1 MTNAQ
6 ISSAGWIALELSLI
20 TGAIITT
27 GWTSYILLGMYAI
40 LPVVSGAVM
49 LMLLRFMSDPP
60 AHIMRKGKD
69 GLVHID
75 LTPFI
80 YYKDV
85 YSRITNAS
93 GTTDKVYWLMDAA
106 VLVICLGLAS
116 YGYTDIP
123 FIILFLAMTE
133 TAIREWF
140 VSTVLEKG
148 EYLDEVFDAMS
159 KALAEL
165 EKEDEEGNEE

>member
-1 MTNAQ
+1 MPTNAQ
-6 ISSAGWIALELSLI
+6 VSSAGWIALELSLI

-40 LPVVSGAVM
+40 LPLVSGAVM
-49 LMLLRFMSDPP
+49 LMLLKFMSDPP
-60 AHIMRKGKD
+60 AHIMRNGKD

-75 LTPFI
+75 LRPFI
-80 YYKDV
+80 YYKDI

-93 GTTDKVYWLMDAA
+93 GTTDKIYWLMDAA

-116 YGYTDIP
+116 YGYVDTP

-133 TAIREWF
+133 TAIR
-140 VSTVLEKG
+140 
-148 EYLDEVFDAMS
+148 
-159 KALAEL
+159 
-165 EKEDEEGNEE
+165 

>member
-69 GLVHID
+69 GTVTVD

-80 YYKDV
+80 YYKDI

-116 YGYTDIP
+116 QGYTDIP

-140 VSTVLEKG
+140 VSTVIEKG

-165 EKEDEEGNEE
+165 EKEDEEGNE